1 MAPPTVLIIDDEK
14 DVIELVRYNLE
25 KSGFEVFAARD
36 GESGLKAAS
45 ASPPDAIILDV
56 MMPGL
61 DGLGVCKRLREEPR
75 TARIP
80 IILLTAKAGEADRVV
95 GLELGAD
102 DYVVKPFSPRE
113 LVARVRAHLRRSS
126 TAAPA
131 GEVLRRGELV
141 VDAGRHEVTWK
152 GKPLL
157 LTATEFRILHY
168 LAERPG
174 RVCSRSD
181 IIDGAFGRDVAVIDR
196 TVDVHVTALR
206 RKLGKGGEMLE
217 TVRGFGYR
225 FHDEGPARAKG
236 RP

>member
-1 MAPPTVLIIDDEK
+1 MPQATVLVIDDEK
-14 DVIELVRYNLE
+14 DVLELLWYNLE
-25 KSGFEVFAARD
+25 KGGFDVVAARD
-36 GESGLKAAS
+36 GESGLEAAT

-61 DGLGVCKRLREEPR
+61 DGLGVCKRLREQPR

-113 LVARVRAHLRRSS
+113 LVARIRALLRR

-131 GEVLRRGELV
+131 AETESIRRGDLV
-141 VDAGRHEVTWK
+141 VDSGRHEVTWA
-152 GKPLL
+152 GKPVV
-157 LTATEFRILHY
+157 LTATEFKILHY
-168 LAERPG
+168 LAARPG
-174 RVCSRSD
+174 RVFSRTD
-181 IIDGAFGRDVAVIDR
+181 IIDGAFGRDVAVVDR

-206 RKLGKGGEMLE
+206 RKLGKGGELLE

-225 FHDEGPARAKG
+225 FQDAGPTRAKG

>member
-1 MAPPTVLIIDDEK
+1 MTPATVLVIDDEK
-14 DVIELVRYNLE
+14 DVVELIRYNLE
-25 KSGFEVFAARD
+25 KGGFDVVAARD
-36 GESGLKAAS
+36 GPSGLKAAT
-45 ASPPDAIILDV
+45 ASPPDAILLDI

-61 DGLGVCKRLREEPR
+61 DGLGVCRRLREEPR

-80 IILLTAKAGEADRVV
+80 IILLTAKAAESDRIV

-113 LVARVRAHLRRSS
+113 LVARIRALLRR
-126 TAAPA
+126 TALVSADSEA
-131 GEVLRRGELV
+131 IRRGDLI
-141 VDAGRHEVTWK
+141 VDTGRHEVTWA
-152 GKPLL
+152 GKPVV

-168 LAERPG
+168 LAARPG

-181 IIDGAFGRDVAVIDR
+181 IIDGAFGRDVAVVDR

-206 RKLGKGGEMLE
+206 KKLGKGGDLLE

-225 FHDEGPARAKG
+225 FHDAGPPRG
-236 RP
+236 RSRP

>member
-1 MAPPTVLIIDDEK
+1 MVIDDEK
-14 DVIELVRYNLE
+14 DVLELLRYNLE
-25 KSGFEVFAARD
+25 KGGFEFVGARD
-36 GESGLKAAS
+36 GESGLKAAT
-45 ASPPDAIILDV
+45 AAPPDAIILDV

-61 DGLGVCKRLREEPR
+61 DGLAVCRRLREEPR

-113 LVARVRAHLRRSS
+113 LVARIRALLRR
-126 TAAPA
+126 TAPA
-131 GEVLRRGELV
+131 AVEGDIVRRGELV
-141 VDAGRHEVTWK
+141 VDGGRHEVTWA
-152 GKPLL
+152 GKPLV

-168 LAERPG
+168 LAARPG

-181 IIDGAFGRDVAVIDR
+181 IIDGALGRDVAVIDR

-206 RKLGKGGEMLE
+206 RKLGKGGDLIE

-225 FHDEGPARAKG
+225 FHDDGTPRPKG
-236 RP
+236 RS

>member
-1 MAPPTVLIIDDEK
+1 MAKAAVLVIDDEK
-14 DVIELVRYNLE
+14 DVIELLRYNLE
-25 KSGFEVFAARD
+25 KSGFDVIAARD
-36 GESGLKAAS
+36 GEAGLSAAS
-45 ASPPDAIILDV
+45 SSPPDVILLDV

-61 DGLGVCKRLREEPR
+61 DGLGVCRRLREEPR

-113 LVARVRAHLRRSS
+113 LVARIRALLRR
-126 TAAPA
+126 TAPSAA
-131 GEVLRRGELV
+131 DGGALRRGELV
-141 VDAGRHEVTWK
+141 VDAARHEVTWS
-152 GKPLL
+152 GEPVA

-168 LAERPG
+168 LAARPG
-174 RVCSRSD
+174 RVCSRTD
-181 IIDGAFGRDVAVIDR
+181 IIDGALGRDVAVVDR

-206 RKLGKGGEMLE
+206 KKLGKGGELLE

-225 FHDEGPARAKG
+225 FHDAGPPRAKG
-236 RP
+236 RS

>member
-1 MAPPTVLIIDDEK
+1 MAQATVLVIDDEK
-14 DVIELVRYNLE
+14 DVLELLRYNFE
-25 KSGFEVFAARD
+25 KNGFDVIAARD
-36 GESGLKAAS
+36 GESGLKAAA
-45 ASPPDAIILDV
+45 ASPPDAIVLDI

-61 DGLGVCKRLREEPR
+61 DGLGVCRRLREEPR

-113 LVARVRAHLRRSS
+113 LVARIRALLRR
-126 TAAPA
+126 TAPVSADSEA
-131 GEVLRRGELV
+131 VRRGDLV
-141 VDAGRHEVTWK
+141 VDTGRHEVTWA
-152 GKPLL
+152 GKPVV
-157 LTATEFRILHY
+157 LTATEFKILQY
-168 LAERPG
+168 LAARPG

-181 IIDGAFGRDVAVIDR
+181 IIDGAFGRDVAVVDR

-206 RKLGKGGEMLE
+206 KKLGKGGELLE

-225 FHDEGPARAKG
+225 FHDEGLPRAKG

>member
-1 MAPPTVLIIDDEK
+1 MSAATVLVIDDEK
-14 DVIELVRYNLE
+14 DVIELLRYNLE
-25 KSGFEVFAARD
+25 KSGFDVIAAKD
-36 GESGLKAAS
+36 GESGLKAAT
-45 ASPPDAIILDV
+45 AAPPDAIILDV

-61 DGLGVCKRLREEPR
+61 DGLGVCRRLREEPR

-113 LVARVRAHLRRSS
+113 LVARIRALLRR
-126 TAAPA
+126 TAPA
-131 GEVLRRGELV
+131 VDGAAVRRGDLV
-141 VDAGRHEVTWK
+141 IDTVRHEVTWA
-152 GKPLL
+152 GKPVA

-168 LAERPG
+168 LAARPG

-181 IIDGAFGRDVAVIDR
+181 IIDGALGRDVAVVDR

-206 RKLGKGGEMLE
+206 RKLGKGGDLLE

-225 FHDEGPARAKG
+225 FHDAGVPRARG

>member
-1 MAPPTVLIIDDEK
+1 MAATVLVIDDEK
-14 DVIELVRYNLE
+14 DVVELLRYNLE
-25 KSGFEVFAARD
+25 KNGYDVIATPD
-36 GESGLKAAS
+36 GETGLNAA
-45 ASPPDAIILDV
+45 AAAAPDAIILDV

-61 DGLGVCKRLREEPR
+61 DGLAVCRRLRESPR

-95 GLELGAD
+95 GLEMGAD

-113 LVARVRAHLRRSS
+113 LVARIRAQLRR
-126 TAAPA
+126 TAATA
-131 GEVLRRGELV
+131 GEGEAIRRGDLV
-141 VDAGRHEVTWK
+141 IDSGRHEVTWA
-152 GKPLL
+152 GKPVV

-168 LAERPG
+168 LASRPG
-174 RVCSRSD
+174 RVCSRTD
-181 IIDGAFGRDVAVIDR
+181 IIDGALGRDVAVVDR

-206 RKLGKGGEMLE
+206 KKLGKGGDLLE

-225 FHDEGPARAKG
+225 FHETDVPRAKG

>member
-1 MAPPTVLIIDDEK
+1 MAQATVLVIDDEK
-14 DVIELVRYNLE
+14 DVLELLRYNLE
-25 KSGFEVFAARD
+25 KGGFEVVAARD
-36 GESGLKAAS
+36 GESGLKAAT

-61 DGLGVCKRLREEPR
+61 DGLGVCRRLREESR

-113 LVARVRAHLRRSS
+113 LVARIRALLRR
-126 TAAPA
+126 TAPA
-131 GEVLRRGELV
+131 AAEGETLRRGDLM
-141 VDAGRHEVTWK
+141 VDAGRHEVTWG
-152 GKPLL
+152 GKPVA
-157 LTATEFRILHY
+157 LTATEYRILHY
-168 LAERPG
+168 LASRPG

-181 IIDGAFGRDVAVIDR
+181 IIDGALGRDVAVIDR

-206 RKLGKGGEMLE
+206 RKLGKGGDLLE

-225 FHDEGPARAKG
+225 FHDGGPPRPKG
-236 RP
+236 RS

>member
-1 MAPPTVLIIDDEK
+1 MSQATVLVIDDEK
-14 DVIELVRYNLE
+14 DVLELLRYNLE
-25 KSGFEVFAARD
+25 KGGFEVIAAKD
-36 GESGLKAAS
+36 GESGLTAATAAS
-45 ASPPDAIILDV
+45 PDAIVLDI
-56 MMPGL
+56 MMPGI
-61 DGLGVCKRLREEPR
+61 DGLGVCRRLREEPR

-113 LVARVRAHLRRSS
+113 LVARIRALLRRTT
-126 TAAPA
+126 TAAPDS
-131 GEVLRRGELV
+131 ESLRRGDLT
-141 VDAGRHEVTWK
+141 VDTGRHEVSWA
-152 GKPLL
+152 GKPVA
-157 LTATEFRILHY
+157 LTATEFKILHY
-168 LAERPG
+168 LAARPG

-181 IIDGAFGRDVAVIDR
+181 IIDGAFGRDVAVVDR

-206 RKLGKGGEMLE
+206 RKLGKGGELLE

-225 FHDEGPARAKG
+225 FHDDGPPRPKG

>member
-1 MAPPTVLIIDDEK
+1 MSQATVLVIDDEK
-14 DVIELVRYNLE
+14 DVLELLRYNLE
-25 KSGFEVFAARD
+25 KGGFEVIAARD
-36 GESGLKAAS
+36 GESGLNAAT
-45 ASPPDAIILDV
+45 ASPPDAIVLDI

-61 DGLGVCKRLREEPR
+61 DGLGVCRRLREESR

-80 IILLTAKAGEADRVV
+80 IILLTAKGGEADRVV

-113 LVARVRAHLRRSS
+113 LVARIRALLRR
-126 TAAPA
+126 TAPA
-131 GEVLRRGELV
+131 AGPGEAIRRGDLV
-141 VDAGRHEVTWK
+141 VDAGRHEVTWA
-152 GKPLL
+152 GKPVA

-168 LAERPG
+168 LAARPG

-181 IIDGAFGRDVAVIDR
+181 IIDAALGRDVAVVDR

-206 RKLGKGGEMLE
+206 KKLGKGAELLE

-225 FHDEGPARAKG
+225 FHDEASPRAKG